1 MTFLRNFRH
10 VVIAWSGWWEREKRA
25 ERARKEHKKAKKK
38 TRTSRKNNKKILYW
52 VARKDHENSISN
64 AKESM
69 ERARKE
75 RGKSSA
81 RARKEREKSLK
92 GERNNEHRKHTD
104 PNTHPLD
111 VSEMVK
117 IWIGNRPLSRSRPGT
132 RAWLGPVPFMD
143 FDHFE
148 QNTVPYLDF
157 DHFEMNFMD
166 FHFLQMCLAWSR
178 PGTGACH
185 VTSDFWL
192 KTWNFQYVKFP
203 KRVFDMTGAF
213 SLFGF

>member
-10 VVIAWSGWWEREKRA
+10 VAIAWSGWWEREKRA
-25 ERARKEHKKAKKK
+25 ERARKEHKKTKKK

-64 AKESM
+64 AKENM
-69 ERARKE
+69 QRARKE

-81 RARKEREKSLK
+81 RARKEREKRAKRARKES
-92 GERNNEHRKHTD
+92 EITNIHRKHTD

-117 IWIGNRPLSRSRPGT
+117 IQIGNRPLSRSRPGT
-132 RAWLGPVPFMD
+132 RACSLFGFWP
-143 FDHFE
+143 FE
-148 QNTVPYLDF
+148 QKTKRARDRPLSR
-157 DHFEMNFMD
+157 
-166 FHFLQMCLAWSR
+166 SR
-178 PGTGACH
+178 PGTRAC
-185 VTSDFWL
+185 
-192 KTWNFQYVKFP
+192 
-203 KRVFDMTGAF
+203 